1 MTNGY
6 NKLLLPVNDHRTQVN
21 VSIQS
26 FLVSINSFDEING
39 KIALTWLFTL
49 EWIEERMSWN
59 PDVFDNITSFALSA
73 RDIWHPRLLLQQSA
87 GSIQELGSIE
97 NPLRI
102 FNNGIVRWAT
112 GNVFEIVCSV
122 DVTFFPFDKQTCRIS
137 FIDPSYGLSELAI
150 VHLGNSVNMSN
161 FAKNSQWT
169 YIAGNVL
176 SGSNIANVPYLEIQL
191 HLARRSEFY
200 IVYIIIPVTLL
211 GAINNFVFLLPASS
225 GERSSVAIT
234 VFLSFVVYLEIVNRN
249 IPQSSDPMAF
259 IYYYLMFLMMYS
271 STVFFFCIMALRIH
285 DRKGNI
291 PSCIQ
296 KFVLYTRTRPCCKRR
311 PNSVS
316 DDAEV
321 KIHHTL
327 EDNNKPEQNDKSNQ
341 SYSDT
346 VCESCVAPSEITW
359 TDVGSLF
366 DEITAKILNAI
377 FWTFS
382 IITIAQLYN
391 NTYFIDLP

>member
-1 MTNGY
+1 MNTVWILRFGILLVSWFLVEGTMSKLYTNMTNGY

-39 KIALTWLFTL
+39 KLALTWLFTL

-59 PDVFDNITSFALSA
+59 PDDFDNITSFALSA

-97 NPLRI
+97 NSLRI
-102 FNNGIVRWAT
+102 FNNGTVRWAT

-122 DVTFFPFDKQTCRIS
+122 DVTFFPFDKQTCHIS

-150 VHLGNSVNMSN
+150 
-161 FAKNSQWT
+161 
-169 YIAGNVL
+169 
-176 SGSNIANVPYLEIQL
+176 
-191 HLARRSEFY
+191 
-200 IVYIIIPVTLL
+200 
-211 GAINNFVFLLPASS
+211 
-225 GERSSVAIT
+225 
-234 VFLSFVVYLEIVNRN
+234 
-249 IPQSSDPMAF
+249 
-259 IYYYLMFLMMYS
+259 
-271 STVFFFCIMALRIH
+271 
-285 DRKGNI
+285 
-291 PSCIQ
+291 
-296 KFVLYTRTRPCCKRR
+296 RR

-316 DDAEV
+316 DDVEV

-327 EDNNKPEQNDKSNQ
+327 QDNNKPEQNDKSNQ

-346 VCESCVAPSEITW
+346 VSESCVAPSEITW

-382 IITIAQLYN
+382 IITIVQLYN